1 MNKTVLLLCALLAGS
16 SLCMGQPAQTPDKGL
31 AEAFQNPPAEA
42 RPRVWWHW
50 MNGNITQDGIRKDL
64 LWMKRAGI
72 AGFQVFDAGMA
83 TPQIV
88 EKRLAYMTP
97 EWKDAFA
104 CATHLADSL
113 GLEMTISSSPGW
125 SLMGGPWVS
134 PEDGMKKLTWRE
146 TIVDGNGKQQT
157 IALPKPFDTTGPFQ
171 NKPIEPN
178 LLLGEVIPEYL
189 PSLYKDIKVLAM
201 PASDEEYS
209 LTDLGATLLCAGK
222 QLDLRVLTDG
232 DLSTTLTL
240 PIDSA
245 TGKAV
250 IDIALPKEQTFR
262 SLYLCDGRV
271 RPEFDALKADTPCRL
286 LVCNDKNEWKEVLDI
301 PSGGAPLQTA
311 SFPETTGRHFRLEI
325 NRLMPDGVALML
337 GLGNAPLSKEIDI
350 AEFNLMTTSRVNHS
364 EEKTGF
370 MATMDVEDFPTPIT
384 RETFPSTQEVVDLT
398 DKLQPDGSLQWEVPK
413 GKWRIIRFG
422 YSLTGK
428 RNHPASPEATGL
440 EIDKLDKEAWK
451 RYFTHYLNMYKDAA
465 NGLMGQK
472 GIQYMVTDSYE
483 SGASTWTTAMPE
495 EFQKRRGYELE
506 PWMPVLAGYILES
519 AEASERFL
527 WDWRKTI
534 SELIAENYDL
544 LTKIIQKD
552 YGMKGRYTESHEH
565 GRLYMADGM
574 DVKRTASIPMAAI
587 WGHGLE
593 APRYD
598 NPMTA
603 ADVRESA
610 SVAHIYGQNI
620 VAAESFT
627 VVGYPN
633 KAWNSCPESLK
644 PFADFG
650 FANGLNRIVVHT
662 SPHQPTDT
670 HIPGLSLTAVGQWFD
685 RHDTWAEQASVWTDY
700 IARSCYLL
708 QQGHFAADIVY
719 YYGEDNNISAL
730 FGHHAPDIPQGY
742 NFDYINPDAL
752 VNLLQAKDGKL
763 ITPSGMSY
771 RVLVLD
777 KNVRR
782 MSMPV
787 LRKIAQLADA
797 GAIICGAKPEMPASL
812 ADDKEEFYRL
822 IKQIWHSGKPN
833 VTTGIALPE
842 VLTTHG
848 ITPDATFATSANSPM
863 RFVHRTLGNEGDIYW
878 ISNPAPEAITVEA
891 SLRVMG
897 RCPMLYNPENG
908 EISPVSYHMSPER
921 TLVELNLAPNDAI
934 FIVFTQKTDTVSF
947 ELPKTTRTTLV
958 SQFPTWDIAFQA
970 GRGAP
975 ATIQTD
981 TLRSYTE
988 SADPGIRYFSGT
1000 AAYTNT
1006 FTLGKA
1012 QLKNCKRILLELDDV
1027 KNLAEVYVN
1036 GQKITT
1042 LWKRPF
1048 TADITRAVKAGKNR
1062 LEVRVTNLWP
1072 NRLIGDEQPDVTK
1085 RITYVQMPF
1094 YQVNAPLL
1102 PSGLLGPVSI
1112 VGERYL

>member
-891 SLRVMG
+891 SLRVTG

>member
-1 MNKTVLLLCALLAGS
+1 MLCALLAGN

-31 AEAFQNPPAEA
+31 AEAFQNLPAEA

-50 MNGNITQDGIRKDL
+50 MNGNITKDGIRKDL
-64 LWMKRAGI
+64 LWMKCAGI

-88 EKRLAYMTP
+88 KKRLAYMTP

-104 CATHLADSL
+104 YATHLADSL

-146 TIVDGNGKQQT
+146 VVINGNGETQT
-157 IALPKPFDTTGPFQ
+157 IQFPKPFETTGPFQ

-178 LLLGEVIPEYL
+178 LLLGEVIPEDL
-189 PSLYKDIKVLAM
+189 PSLYKDIKVQAM
-201 PASDEEYS
+201 PVSSEEHSLSD
-209 LTDLGATLLCAGK
+209 LNATLTCAGK
-222 QLDLRVLTDG
+222 RLDLQALTDG
-232 DLSTTLTL
+232 DLSTKLTL

-250 IDIALPKEQTFR
+250 IDITLPQAQTFR
-262 SLYLCDGRV
+262 SLYLCDGRG

-286 LVCNDKNEWKEVLDI
+286 LVCDDKDEWKEVLEI
-301 PSGGAPLQTA
+301 PSGGAPLQTVA
-311 SFPETTGRHFRLEI
+311 FPETTGKHFRLEI
-325 NRLMPDGVALML
+325 DRLKPDGVAIML
-337 GLGNAPLSKEIDI
+337 GLGNAPLPKEIDI
-350 AEFNLMTTSRVNHS
+350 AEFNMMTVSRVNHS

-384 RETFPSTQEVVDLT
+384 KETFPSPQEVIDLT
-398 DKLQPDGSLQWEVPK
+398 DKLQPDGSLQWKAPK

-451 RYFTHYLNMYKDAA
+451 RYFTHYLDMYKKAA
-465 NGLMGQK
+465 NGLMGEK

-483 SGASTWTTAMPE
+483 AGASTWTANIPA
-495 EFQKRRGYELE
+495 EFKKRRGYDLK
-506 PWMPVLAGYILES
+506 PWMPVLAGHILES

-534 SELIAENYDL
+534 SELTTENYDL
-544 LTKIIQKD
+544 LTEILQKD

-565 GRLYMADGM
+565 GRLYIADGM
-574 DVKRTASIPMAAI
+574 DVKRTANIPMAAI

-593 APRYD
+593 APGYD

-700 IARSCYLL
+700 LARSCYLL

-742 NFDYINPDAL
+742 AYDYINPDAL
-752 VNLLQAKDGKL
+752 INLLQAKDGKL

-812 ADDKEEFYRL
+812 TDDNTEFQRL
-822 IKQIWHSGKPN
+822 VEQVWGGGKPN
-833 VTTGIALPE
+833 VTTGISLPE
-842 VLTTHG
+842 VLAAHD
-848 ITPDATFATSANSPM
+848 IAPDATFATSANSPM
-863 RFVHRTLGNEGDIYW
+863 RFVHRTLGEEGDIYW
-878 ISNPAPEAITVEA
+878 ISNPASESITVSA
-891 SLRVMG
+891 SLKITG
-897 RCPMLYNPENG
+897 RRPMLYDPENG
-908 EISPVSYHMSPER
+908 KIRPVNYRMSPQR
-921 TLVELNLAPNDAI
+921 TLIELDMKPNDAM
-934 FIVFTQKTDTVSF
+934 FIVFTEKTDMASF
-947 ELPKTTRTTLV
+947 QLPETTRTTLI
-958 SQFPTWDIAFQA
+958 SQFPAWNIVFQA

-975 ATIQTD
+975 STAQTD
-981 TLRSYTE
+981 TLKSYTE
-988 SADPGIRYFSGT
+988 SIIPGIRYFSGT

-1006 FTLGKA
+1006 FNMGKS
-1012 QLKNCKRILLELDDV
+1012 QLKDYRHILLELGDV

-1042 LWKRPF
+1042 LWKHPF

-1072 NRLIGDEQPDVTK
+1072 NRLIGDEQPGVTR
-1085 RITYVQMPF
+1085 RITFVQMPF
-1094 YQVNAPLL
+1094 YQANAPLL

-1112 VGERYL
+1112 VGEK

>member
-1 MNKTVLLLCALLAGS
+1 M
-16 SLCMGQPAQTPDKGL
+16 
-31 AEAFQNPPAEA
+31 
-42 RPRVWWHW
+42 
-50 MNGNITQDGIRKDL
+50 
-64 LWMKRAGI
+64 
-72 AGFQVFDAGMA
+72 
-83 TPQIV
+83 
-88 EKRLAYMTP
+88 
-97 EWKDAFA
+97 
-104 CATHLADSL
+104 
-113 GLEMTISSSPGW
+113 
-125 SLMGGPWVS
+125 
-134 PEDGMKKLTWRE
+134 
-146 TIVDGNGKQQT
+146 
-157 IALPKPFDTTGPFQ
+157 
-171 NKPIEPN
+171 
-178 LLLGEVIPEYL
+178 
-189 PSLYKDIKVLAM
+189 
-201 PASDEEYS
+201 
-209 LTDLGATLLCAGK
+209 
-222 QLDLRVLTDG
+222 
-232 DLSTTLTL
+232 
-240 PIDSA
+240 
-245 TGKAV
+245 
-250 IDIALPKEQTFR
+250 
-262 SLYLCDGRV
+262 
-271 RPEFDALKADTPCRL
+271 
-286 LVCNDKNEWKEVLDI
+286 
-301 PSGGAPLQTA
+301 QTA

-565 GRLYMADGM
+565 GRLYMVDGM

-891 SLRVMG
+891 SLRVTG

>member
-1 MNKTVLLLCALLAGS
+1 
-16 SLCMGQPAQTPDKGL
+16 
-31 AEAFQNPPAEA
+31 
-42 RPRVWWHW
+42 

-222 QLDLRVLTDG
+222 QLDLRVLIDG

-311 SFPETTGRHFRLEI
+311 SFPETTGKHFRLEI

-891 SLRVMG
+891 SLRVTG

>member
-1 MNKTVLLLCALLAGS
+1 
-16 SLCMGQPAQTPDKGL
+16 MGQQEPATPDKKL
-31 AEAFQNPPAEA
+31 DVLFQTPPAEA

-50 MNGNITQDGIRKDL
+50 MNGNITKDGIRKDL

-72 AGFQVFDAGMA
+72 GGFQVFDAGMA

-104 CATHLADSL
+104 YATHLADSL

-146 TIVDGNGKQQT
+146 TIINGNGKAQSIQ
-157 IALPKPFDTTGPFQ
+157 LPKSFDTTGPFQ

-178 LLLGEVIPEYL
+178 LLLGEVIPEDL

-201 PASDEEYS
+201 PISGEEHS
-209 LTDLGATLLCAGK
+209 LTDLNATLTCAGK
-222 QLDLRVLTDG
+222 RLDLQTLTDG
-232 DLSTTLTL
+232 DLSTKLIL

-250 IDIALPKEQTFR
+250 IDITLPQTQTFR
-262 SLYLCDGRV
+262 SLYLCDGRI

-286 LVCNDKNEWKEVLDI
+286 LVCNNDGKWEKVLDI
-301 PSGGAPLQTA
+301 PSGGAPLQTVA
-311 SFPETTGRHFRLEI
+311 FSETTGKHFRLEI
-325 NRLMPDGVALML
+325 DRLMPDGVAIML
-337 GLGNAPLSKEIDI
+337 GLGNAPLPKEIAI
-350 AEFNLMTTSRVNHS
+350 AEFNLMTVSRVNHS

-370 MATMDVEDFPTPIT
+370 MATMDVEDFPTPVT
-384 RETFPSTQEVVDLT
+384 KEAFPSPQEIVDLT
-398 DKLQPDGSLQWEVPK
+398 DKLQPDGSLLWKAPK

-440 EIDKLDKEAWK
+440 EIDKLDKKAWK
-451 RYFTHYLNMYKDAA
+451 RYFTHYLDMYKDAV
-465 NGLMGQK
+465 NDLMGEK

-483 SGASTWTTAMPE
+483 AGASTWTTRIPE
-495 EFQKRRGYELE
+495 EFKKRRGYDLK

-534 SELIAENYDL
+534 AELTAENYDL
-544 LTKIIQKD
+544 LTEILQKE

-565 GRLYMADGM
+565 GRLYIADGM
-574 DVKRTASIPMAAI
+574 DVKRTASIPTAAI

-593 APRYD
+593 APEYD

-700 IARSCYLL
+700 LARSCYLL

-742 NFDYINPDAL
+742 AYDYINPDAFI
-752 VNLLQAKDGKL
+752 NLLQAKDGRL
-763 ITPSGMSY
+763 VTPSGMSY
-771 RVLVLD
+771 RVLALD

-782 MSMPV
+782 MSIPV

-797 GAIICGAKPEMPASL
+797 GVIICGTKPEMPASL
-812 ADDKEEFYRL
+812 TDDETEFYQL
-822 IKQIWHSGKPN
+822 IEQVWNSGKPN
-833 VTTGIALPE
+833 VTAGISLSE
-842 VLTTHG
+842 VLTSHG
-848 ITPDATFATSANSPM
+848 IAPDATFATSANSSM
-863 RFVHRTLGNEGDIYW
+863 RFVHRTLGEEGDIYW
-878 ISNPAPEAITVEA
+878 ISNPASESITVSA
-891 SLRVMG
+891 SFKITG
-897 RCPMLYNPENG
+897 RRPMLYNPENG
-908 EISPVSYHMSPER
+908 QISPVSYRMSTQR
-921 TLVELNLAPNDAI
+921 TLIELDMKPNDAV
-934 FIVFTQKTDTVSF
+934 FIVFTEKTDMVSF
-947 ELPKTTRTTLV
+947 QLPEVNRTTLV
-958 SQFPTWDIAFQA
+958 SQFPTWNIAFQA

-975 ATIQTD
+975 ATAQTD
-981 TLRSYTE
+981 TLKSYTE
-988 SADPGIRYFSGT
+988 STTPGIRYFSGT
-1000 AAYTNT
+1000 ATYTNT
-1006 FTLGKA
+1006 FTLSKSH
-1012 QLKNCKRILLELDDV
+1012 LKENKRILLELGDV
-1027 KNLAEVYVN
+1027 KNLAEIYVN
-1036 GQKITT
+1036 GQKIVT
-1042 LWKRPF
+1042 LWKHPF
-1048 TADITRAVKAGKNR
+1048 TADITREVKAGKNQ

-1072 NRLIGDEQPDVTK
+1072 NRLIGDEQPGVAK

-1094 YQVNAPLL
+1094 YQANAPLL
-1102 PSGLLGPVSI
+1102 PSGLLGPVNI
-1112 VGERYL
+1112 VGEK

>member
-1 MNKTVLLLCALLAGS
+1 
-16 SLCMGQPAQTPDKGL
+16 MGQQEPATPDKEL
-31 AEAFQNPPAEA
+31 DTLFQTPPAEA

-50 MNGNITQDGIRKDL
+50 MNGNITKDGIRKDL

-72 AGFQVFDAGMA
+72 GGFQVFDAGMA

-104 CATHLADSL
+104 YATYLADSL

-125 SLMGGPWVS
+125 SLMGGPWVP

-146 TIVDGNGKQQT
+146 TIVEGNGKAQT
-157 IALPKPFDTTGPFQ
+157 IQFPKSFDTTGPFQ

-178 LLLGEVIPEYL
+178 LLLGEVIPEDL

-201 PASDEEYS
+201 PVSDEEHS
-209 LTDLGATLLCAGK
+209 LGDLNATLTCAGK
-222 QLDLRVLTDG
+222 RLDLQALTDG
-232 DLSTTLTL
+232 DLSTKLTL
-240 PIDSA
+240 PIDTV

-250 IDIALPKEQTFR
+250 IDITLPQAQTFR
-262 SLYLCDGRV
+262 SLNLCDGRV

-286 LVCNDKNEWKEVLDI
+286 LVCNDKGEWKEVLEI
-301 PSGGAPLQTA
+301 PSGGAPLQTVA
-311 SFPETTGRHFRLEI
+311 FPETTGKHFRLEI
-325 NRLMPDGVALML
+325 DRLMPDGVAMML
-337 GLGNAPLSKEIDI
+337 GLGNAPLPKEIGI
-350 AEFNLMTTSRVNHS
+350 AEFNMMTTSRVNHS

-384 RETFPSTQEVVDLT
+384 KEVFPSTQEVIDLT
-398 DKLQPDGSLQWEVPK
+398 DKLQPDGSLQWKAPK

-465 NGLMGQK
+465 NGLMGEK

-483 SGASTWTTAMPE
+483 AGASTWTTHMAE
-495 EFQKRRGYELE
+495 EFKKRRGYELK

-534 SELIAENYDL
+534 AELTAENYDL
-544 LTKIIQKD
+544 LTEILQKD

-565 GRLYMADGM
+565 GRLYIADGM
-574 DVKRTASIPMAAI
+574 DVKRTAAVPMAAI

-593 APRYD
+593 APGYD

-700 IARSCYLL
+700 LARSCYLL

-763 ITPSGMSY
+763 VTPSGMSY
-771 RVLVLD
+771 RVLALD

-797 GAIICGAKPEMPASL
+797 GVIICGAKPEMPASL
-812 ADDKEEFYRL
+812 TDDKAEFQQL
-822 IKQIWHSGKPN
+822 VEQVWGSGKPN
-833 VTTGIALPE
+833 VTTGISLTE
-842 VLTTHG
+842 VLATHG
-848 ITPDATFATSANSPM
+848 IAPDATFATSANSPM
-863 RFVHRTLGNEGDIYW
+863 RFVHRTLGEEGDIYW
-878 ISNPAPEAITVEA
+878 LSNPAPESITVNA
-891 SLRVMG
+891 SLRITG
-897 RCPMLYNPENG
+897 HRPMLYNPEDG
-908 EISPVSYHMSPER
+908 KISPVSYRMSPER
-921 TLVELNLAPNDAI
+921 TLVKLDMKPNDAV
-934 FIVFTQKTDTVSF
+934 FIVFTEKTDMASF
-947 ELPKTTRTTLV
+947 QLPEATRTTLV
-958 SQFPTWDIAFQA
+958 SQFPAWKIAFQA

-975 ATIQTD
+975 ATVQTD
-981 TLRSYTE
+981 TLKSYTE
-988 SADPGIRYFSGT
+988 SITPGIKYFSGT

-1006 FTLGKA
+1006 FTLDKS
-1012 QLKNCKRILLELDDV
+1012 QLKDNKRILLELGDV

-1036 GQKITT
+1036 GQKVTT
-1042 LWKRPF
+1042 LWKLPF
-1048 TADITRAVKAGKNR
+1048 TADITKAVKAGKNR

-1072 NRLIGDEQPDVTK
+1072 NRLIGDEQPGVER

-1094 YQVNAPLL
+1094 YQANAPLL

-1112 VGERYL
+1112 VGEE

>member
-1 MNKTVLLLCALLAGS
+1 
-16 SLCMGQPAQTPDKGL
+16 MGQPAQTPDKGL

-891 SLRVMG
+891 SLRVTG

>member
-398 DKLQPDGSLQWEVPK
+398 DKLQPDGSVQCEVPT
-413 GKWRIIRFG
+413 GTWRLIRFG